1 LDDSQKGVRQEF
13 IWTRYVL
20 QCCIPEDDAEDIL
33 RICREEAQLWWSSAA
48 PCGKIAEGL
57 KARFYIDDGDPDR
70 RREVEAEAESDSIN
84 TEASVFSAGTGPEIS
99 KRTAMAADG
108 NQYILA
114 CNVLPVLSYRH
125 ARMCVLTHDQDPRRQ
140 LIRCIEHR
148 MRRAG
153 LTRYMVTPGGRSTID
168 ICHHLVSKRS
178 ALLWLMRHLG
188 LEGVDQL
195 GEPMG
200 VNTVYFGDEVVMHG
214 NDLPVAEIP
223 GIQVFAVN
231 DMVSKVPFRTN
242 IELPTAFS
250 NFTGPEGTQAVLEHI
265 ADYAEGCC
273 ETGEAEPWPGES
285 AILCWKKS
293 RLQSRLQQRCQ
304 MLSSS
309 SKAEPDSKIT
319 YRRLEAAVAALTALT
334 RQGAGLD
341 DFAQEVIDIA
351 DNIGRVAMQVKEKE
365 FEDVEALAPRASR
378 RTPLR
383 GDSREDG
390 LLEELKI
397 VRQTSK

>member
-1 LDDSQKGVRQEF
+1 
-13 IWTRYVL
+13 
-20 QCCIPEDDAEDIL
+20 
-33 RICREEAQLWWSSAA
+33 
-48 PCGKIAEGL
+48 
-57 KARFYIDDGDPDR
+57 
-70 RREVEAEAESDSIN
+70 
-84 TEASVFSAGTGPEIS
+84 
-99 KRTAMAADG
+99 
-108 NQYILA
+108 
-114 CNVLPVLSYRH
+114 
-125 ARMCVLTHDQDPRRQ
+125 
-140 LIRCIEHR
+140 
-148 MRRAG
+148 
-153 LTRYMVTPGGRSTID
+153 
-168 ICHHLVSKRS
+168 
-178 ALLWLMRHLG
+178 MRHLG

-265 ADYAEGCC
+265 ADYAEGCF

-390 LLEELKI
+390 LLE
-397 VRQTSK
+397 